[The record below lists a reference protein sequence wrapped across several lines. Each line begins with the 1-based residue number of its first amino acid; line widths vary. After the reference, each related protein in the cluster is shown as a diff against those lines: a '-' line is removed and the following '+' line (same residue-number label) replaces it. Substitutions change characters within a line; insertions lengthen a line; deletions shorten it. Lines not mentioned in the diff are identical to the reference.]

1 MRTVPVA
8 MRSLLLILKLC
19 TSLETVRRD
28 RAPSLGTLRA
38 VSFTSSFL
46 PVLSSFCYFCLKRKK
61 ERQKQKNNTKKF
73 FVTFSTCL
81 TKTTQK
87 DCLFVFYHLERDKKS

>member
-28 RAPSLGTLRA
+28 RAPSPGTLRA

-46 PVLSSFCYFCLKRKK
+46 HVLFSLFLLLLFKRRKK
-61 ERQKQKNNTKKF
+61 ERKEKRKKTTPKSSLLF
-73 FVTFSTCL
+73 TFSTCL

-87 DCLFVFYHLERDKKS
+87 EFCLFVLTI